1 MYIKMQVIT
10 EKLLSYFKIK
20 SNVAALSSLLIL
32 SIALSDY
39 QLAKLGQRLLLFLL
53 PNFSYIWSLSLPWL
67 MIGVA
72 PILAC
77 RSDIFVVDFSYVR
90 KNIKQVFA
98 YTLLV
103 IAGLTLFV
111 GLGVTSYFHSV
122 KYPFIFFIITPIA
135 EEMIFRG
142 WMYDWSSKIIKLNP
156 VLITAIFFGLHHWQ
170 YFDYRITPFAVFQIG
185 YTFMLGLLF
194 GEIRKKSKTI
204 YLSVLLHVLIN
215 YVSYSF

>member
-1 MYIKMQVIT
+1 MQVIT
-10 EKLLSYFKIK
+10 EKLSSYFKIK
-20 SNVAALSSLLIL
+20 SNVAVLSSLLIL
-32 SIALSDY
+32 VVALSDY
-39 QLAKLGQRLLLFLL
+39 QLAKFGQGLILFLL

-67 MIGVA
+67 MISVA

-77 RSDIFVVDFSYVR
+77 RSDIFVVDFSFVR
-90 KNIKQVFA
+90 KNIKQIFA

-111 GLGVTSYFHSV
+111 GFGVTSYFHSV
-122 KYPFIFFIITPIA
+122 KYPFIFFIITPIV
-135 EEMIFRG
+135 EELIFRG
-142 WMYDWSSKIIKLNP
+142 WMYDWSSKIVKLSP
-156 VLITAIFFGLHHWQ
+156 VLVTALLFGLHHWQ
-170 YFDYRITPFAVFQIG
+170 YFGYRIVPFAIFQIS

-194 GEIRKKSKTI
+194 GKIREKSGNI

>member
-1 MYIKMQVIT
+1 MYIKIQNIT
-10 EKLLSYFKIK
+10 EKVSSYFKIRP
-20 SNVAALSSLLIL
+20 NVAVLSSLLIL
-32 SIALSDY
+32 AIALSDY
-39 QLAKLGQRLLLFLL
+39 QLTKLGQRFILFLS

-90 KNIKQVFA
+90 KNIKQIFA
-98 YTLLV
+98 YTLFV
-103 IAGLTLFV
+103 IVGLALFV
-111 GLGVTSYFHSV
+111 GLGITSYFHFV

-135 EEMIFRG
+135 EELIFRG
-142 WMYDWSSKIIKLNP
+142 WMYDWLNKIVRLSP
-156 VLITAIFFGLHHWQ
+156 VLITALLFGLHHWQ
-170 YFDYRITPFAVFQIG
+170 YFSYRIVPFAIFQIS
-185 YTFMLGLLF
+185 YTFILGLFF
-194 GEIRKKSKTI
+194 GKIREKSGNI